1 MHEKVVLTG
10 SWQNLVHEP
19 ARSTLAGHLWR
30 FAREQRWYRSKAVP
44 LESFEIEQVFLFGAD
59 RASDHCLTLL
69 GVALEGGLRE
79 TYVMPLRF
87 VAAGAATSDAPAS
100 SLVAEIEIRASGD
113 VPPKYGLLLDATS
126 SRGFAQTLLEL
137 LRERRILRSESG
149 TIGGESFCDLGTSGD
164 SLEPRFLALEQSNST
179 IVYGSAWLLKLL
191 RKLEPGPNVE
201 LEIGRFLA
209 NASPVAQVPRTVG
222 ALQLSSQS
230 FGCTLAIVSEFV
242 DNRGSAWS
250 WTLQELSAFFER
262 IATDVAIPF
271 AVALPSAPPA
281 ECTEAIPEGLLSLA
295 GPYFSLLSGLAERTA
310 ELHRALGSN
319 TGEPGFGQEPFT
331 TSYQEKLYR
340 SAHAQ
345 LVRSFVA
352 LRDSLRALPEDA
364 AELAVR
370 VLGSEAALDDS
381 LRRITRS
388 EVPVTRIR
396 CHGDYHLGQVLFTGD
411 DFTIIDFEGEP
422 GRPLAERRDK
432 GSPVRD
438 LAGMLRSFAYAT
450 ETALRSERVRDEDR
464 ARLVPWAE
472 AFRAWACVSFA
483 GSYLRGIA
491 GEAYCPV
498 SAEVATLLLEF
509 YELEKALYEIEYE
522 LNNRPHWLA
531 VPLAGL
537 ARIAD
542 ARGQH

>member
-19 ARSTLAGHLWR
+19 ARSALAGHLWR
-30 FAREQRWYRSKAVP
+30 FAREQRWYRSKAAP

-59 RASDHCLTLL
+59 SASDHCLTLL

-87 VAAGAATSDAPAS
+87 VAAGAAMPDAPAL
-100 SLVAEIEIRASGD
+100 LVAEIEIRAFGD
-113 VPPKYGLLLDATS
+113 IPPKYGVLLDATAS
-126 SRGFAQTLLEL
+126 GSFAQTLLAL
-137 LRERRILRSESG
+137 LRERRVLRSESG
-149 TIGGESFCDLGTSGD
+149 TIGGESFCDLGATGD
-164 SLEPRFLALEQSNST
+164 SLEPRFLTLEQSNST
-179 IVYGSAWLLKLL
+179 ILYGSAWLLKLL

-209 NASPVAQVPRTVG
+209 NASPIAQVPRTVG
-222 ALQLSSQS
+222 SLQLNNES
-230 FGCTLAIVSEFV
+230 FACTLAIVSEYV

-262 IATDVAIPF
+262 IATDEAIPI

-281 ECTEAIPEGLLSLA
+281 ECTDAIPEGLLRLA
-295 GPYFSLLSGLAERTA
+295 GPYFSLLNGLAERTA
-310 ELHRALGSN
+310 ELHRALGSD
-319 TGEPGFGQEPFT
+319 TREPGFGQEPFT
-331 TSYQEKLYR
+331 KSYQEKLYQG
-340 SAHAQ
+340 AHAQ
-345 LVRSFVA
+345 LVRSFIA
-352 LRDSLRALPEDA
+352 LRGSVRALPDDA
-364 AELAVR
+364 ALLAR
-370 VLGSEAALDDS
+370 VFGAEAALDDS

-388 EVPVTRIR
+388 EVLVTRIR
-396 CHGDYHLGQVLFTGD
+396 CHGDYHLGQVLFTGN

-432 GSPVRD
+432 GSPLRD

-464 ARLVPWAE
+464 ARLTPWAE

-483 GSYLRGIA
+483 RTYLRGIA
-491 GEAYCPV
+491 GAAYCPS